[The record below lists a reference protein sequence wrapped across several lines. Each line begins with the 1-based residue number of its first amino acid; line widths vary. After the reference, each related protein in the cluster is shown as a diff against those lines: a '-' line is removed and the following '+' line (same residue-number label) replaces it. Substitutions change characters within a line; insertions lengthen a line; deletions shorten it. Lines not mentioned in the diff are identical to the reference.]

1 MHQLEEL
8 TNTGTVLDCHL
19 KTEIDEYLSSCK
31 KLYSTRS
38 CELAQ
43 NYLASMLIYFE
54 NYGKTPS
61 ERLYMNYQLTGRPD
75 RIRSF
80 SGSNHFWAIVRVQVF
95 KVPKICD
102 FRNYLHSQSLSPN
115 MVLTCQGFYKK
126 TLFIFRLLLFCIRNV
141 FNHLP

>member
-54 NYGKTPS
+54 DYGKTS
-61 ERLYMNYQLTGRPD
+61 VREIIYELSVD
-75 RIRSF
+75 RS
-80 SGSNHFWAIVRVQVF
+80 A
-95 KVPKICD
+95 
-102 FRNYLHSQSLSPN
+102 
-115 MVLTCQGFYKK
+115 
-126 TLFIFRLLLFCIRNV
+126 
-141 FNHLP
+141 